1 MIEIKIEMAMF
12 AIMVIY
18 VIFTVAKAL
27 INRDQDFWNDINE
40 ECKDLDKEDT
50 MKFLK
55 KKYHAPNKKKIF

>member
-1 MIEIKIEMAMF
+1 MIKIEMAMF
-12 AIMVIY
+12 AIMVIC
-18 VIFTVAKAL
+18 VIFTVCKAL

>member
-40 ECKDLDKEDT
+40 ECKDLD
-50 MKFLK
+50 LSLI
-55 KKYHAPNKKKIF
+55 HI